1 VGQAADDKVR
11 EIEQTRERLDS
22 DLRELERRMPPVR
35 QAKRIAGVLAGSGL
49 AAGFLLRLRGKR
61 KEQQA
66 RFQEV
71 VVRVVVDDDHEHA

>member
-22 DLRELERRMPPVR
+22 DLRELERRMPPVH

-49 AAGFLLRLRGKR
+49 AAGFLMRRARKR
-61 KEQQA
+61 KEDKA
-66 RFQEV
+66 RTQEV
-71 VVRVVVDDDHEHA
+71 VVRVVVDDHEHA